1 MFQKRS
7 RTCRTPNRQAT
18 KSNRLAVPCFINI
31 HGKTYIS
38 LSQANLMHAINDKDF
53 RTMQLY
59 YATRTHKEKMC
70 KQERE
75 LQTCKER
82 TKLHAESINKN

>member
-1 MFQKRS
+1 MFYKYS
-7 RTCRTPNRQAT
+7 WKN
-18 KSNRLAVPCFINI
+18 L
-31 HGKTYIS
+31 HLS

-59 YATRTHKEKMC
+59 YATRTHKENMC